1 MSTVSERAH
10 ATIAAMP
17 VRDIPLSEQ
26 FRLVALQWVDAQAAS
41 DILDETKSS
50 VFAEKCL
57 ELGDIPVSK
66 AEMRVR
72 GSKDWRDHLDKI
84 VAAKRATNKLKM
96 QLKYIEMRHR
106 EWISANATNREE
118 MRMGR

>member
-1 MSTVSERAH
+1 MATVTEMRGNNL
-10 ATIAAMP
+10 
-17 VRDIPLSEQ
+17 PLSEQ
-26 FRLVALQWVDAQAAS
+26 YRLVALKWVDAEAAK

-57 ELGDIPVSK
+57 ALGDMPVSK

-72 GSKDWRDHLDKI
+72 GSKDWQEHLDKI
-84 VAAKRATNKLKM
+84 VAARREANRLKM